1 MHMHRSLVPRQTEHS
16 LAEQW
21 QRFIG
26 TRQLEHVGVPTDT
39 DVVGSAPLS
48 FSLPACSLGATD
60 SDSTGADVTALGND
74 IRGGTR
80 RRRFVGRRFGG
91 LRPNGRT
98 VNFGNFVSMMV
109 CTVEGVR
116 LSSLFHPINQSHILT
131 VFWASRAL
139 RECGVGRRHGRGRGP
154 AGRTILSRF
163 DCESCTDC
171 RRHRGLLQE
180 EAQEEEE
187 EEVRHEVTGLQS
199 FDSGRGDH

>member
-39 DVVGSAPLS
+39 DVVGSALLS

-91 LRPNGRT
+91 IETKWEHSQLWELRVDDGMHCR
-98 VNFGNFVSMMV
+98 
-109 CTVEGVR
+109 
-116 LSSLFHPINQSHILT
+116 
-131 VFWASRAL
+131 
-139 RECGVGRRHGRGRGP
+139 VGSAFIPSTNH
-154 AGRTILSRF
+154 TS
-163 DCESCTDC
+163 
-171 RRHRGLLQE
+171 
-180 EAQEEEE
+180 
-187 EEVRHEVTGLQS
+187 
-199 FDSGRGDH
+199 